1 MKECRLFTEILSITG
16 QNGNQNNHSTLILI
30 CKHVLIHI
38 RTYVL
43 YKLFIIYITYKG
55 SDWFLSEHV
64 AGQ

>member
-43 YKLFIIYITYKG
+43 YKLFIILSHIRGAIG
-55 SDWFLSEHV
+55 S
-64 AGQ
+64 